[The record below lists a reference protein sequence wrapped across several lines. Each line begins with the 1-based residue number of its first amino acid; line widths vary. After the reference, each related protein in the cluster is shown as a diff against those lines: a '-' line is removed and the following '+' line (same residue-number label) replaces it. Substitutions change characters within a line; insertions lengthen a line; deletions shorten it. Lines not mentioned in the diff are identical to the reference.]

1 MDRESWG
8 VYPQF
13 DELAGPDMPLDDWW
27 WDMEVLWVL
36 GVHGN
41 TVHQLVLVG
50 ELLVVELLLQV
61 VHSIFVKNGQP
72 NCRFVRRCPFDSM
85 FSVGWNVHKIAGLH
99 FHNAVF
105 ELKSRCTFQNN
116 HPFMFI
122 LVIPEAIWTGMSV
135 GNYPFNS
142 NVGSF
147 EQFCKKLVGKVFRK
161 VGE

>member
-1 MDRESWG
+1 MDREPWG

-61 VHSIFVKNGQP
+61 VHSIFVKTASQ
-72 NCRFVRRCPFDSM
+72 
-85 FSVGWNVHKIAGLH
+85 I
-99 FHNAVF
+99 
-105 ELKSRCTFQNN
+105 
-116 HPFMFI
+116 
-122 LVIPEAIWTGMSV
+122 
-135 GNYPFNS
+135 
-142 NVGSF
+142 VGSSGVVHSTRCF
-147 EQFCKKLVGKVFRK
+147 L
-161 VGE
+161 